1 MSSGL
6 DVGLCAHMEGQPWG
20 LGQWWCIGLAWGWDF
35 IIGRWSHRPGAFNC
49 SSTCHPTYP
58 TAFVHRVI
66 LAYNHSGVKANLE
79 FERLSGCGRLLYCWC
94 QVRLSTWARR
104 SRPVVNL
111 RFLCLQANLWLDI
124 GLGTIALSS
133 IFFARGSAS
142 VSWRAQLQSHLQIL
156 ELCPGLDSQQ
166 SWP

>member
-1 MSSGL
+1 
-6 DVGLCAHMEGQPWG
+6 MEGQPWG
-20 LGQWWCIGLAWGWDF
+20 LGQWWYIELAWGWYL
-35 IIGRWSHRPGAFNC
+35 IIGCWSRRPGAFNY

-79 FERLSGCGRLLYCWC
+79 FERLPGVAGCSTASARSGCPPRLGEVGLW
-94 QVRLSTWARR
+94 STFAFFVCRR
-104 SRPVVNL
+104 
-111 RFLCLQANLWLDI
+111 
-124 GLGTIALSS
+124 IAGWISAS
-133 IFFARGSAS
+133 VHCASYFFARGSAS
-142 VSWRAQLQSHLQIL
+142 VSWGAQLQSHLQIW